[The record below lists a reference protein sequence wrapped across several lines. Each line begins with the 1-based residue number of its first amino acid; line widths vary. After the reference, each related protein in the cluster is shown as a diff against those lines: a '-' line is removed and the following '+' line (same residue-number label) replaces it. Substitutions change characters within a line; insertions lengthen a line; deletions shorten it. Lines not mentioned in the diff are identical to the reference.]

1 MSDSLVSLTE
11 AARRLTEAGDKVDR
25 STLSR
30 YVRQHAAA
38 LSPAQR
44 GKETV
49 VDFERLAAH
58 RRANSRISD
67 TTPFDDDVDFGIE
80 RAGKTR
86 AERLRIELDLGER
99 QGVLTVIREVENAAH
114 AAVGAMR
121 NALSNAA
128 GDTAEAIAK
137 AVGIEAGTVRPHIR
151 AYERL
156 ALKAFI
162 RGLTE
167 NHLIRAEDLDQA
179 PDEDDADG
187 RGA

>member
-1 MSDSLVSLTE
+1 MSDSLVSLSE

-30 YVRQHAAA
+30 YVRQHAAE
-38 LSPAQR
+38 LHPANR

-58 RRANSRISD
+58 RRANTRITD
-67 TTPFDDDVDFGIE
+67 TVPFDDDIDFGIE

-99 QGVLTVIREVENAAH
+99 QGVLTVVRAVENAAH

-128 GDTAEAIAK
+128 GDTSEAIAK
-137 AVGIEAGTVRPHIR
+137 AVGIEASTVRPHIR
-151 AYERL
+151 IYERMAL
-156 ALKAFI
+156 AAFV

-167 NHLIRAEDLDQA
+167 NHVIRAQDLDRV
-179 PDEDDADG
+179 PDDEDAVG
-187 RGA
+187 